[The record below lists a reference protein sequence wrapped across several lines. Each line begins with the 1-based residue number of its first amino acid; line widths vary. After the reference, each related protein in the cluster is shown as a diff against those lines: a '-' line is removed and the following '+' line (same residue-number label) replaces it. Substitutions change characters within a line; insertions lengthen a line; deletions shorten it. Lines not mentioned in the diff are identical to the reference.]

1 VIKPINRA
9 LLLRQVKSWRE
20 ARGARALVTYT
31 PVTYGL
37 ESQADRSFY
46 HCVDL
51 LGAFP
56 GIDADLVEREEQR
69 LAKRGVIAIGSSP
82 VVVSH
87 LERMGFE
94 SPILMEN
101 VADVEV
107 YKNAA
112 VSQRRHGA
120 VFAGNLSQHK
130 LDCRLLNRLV
140 DEGVELILAG
150 PLAEGG
156 GSTDQMKRL
165 VRRQG
170 VNYLGLLNPNELAQL
185 LNASAVGLVP
195 YLVNDYT
202 RGVSP
207 LKVYEYLASGLPV
220 VSTAVPGVYP
230 IDRDVYVETGDS
242 FVEFVRRLSNQSITR
257 VEVDRRVS
265 VAEQHSWTVRG
276 QEFRGLVFGNATH
289 GRAS

>member
-1 VIKPINRA
+1 M
-9 LLLRQVKSWRE
+9 
-20 ARGARALVTYT
+20 
-31 PVTYGL
+31 
-37 ESQADRSFY
+37 
-46 HCVDL
+46 
-51 LGAFP
+51 
-56 GIDADLVEREEQR
+56 EREEQR